1 MSCTLNAG
9 RLTPCKDS
17 LGGIKNLYLV
27 DFGDPTFAINE
38 SGSDEITD
46 ITGTFQYA
54 KYEVKGDASMETTL
68 TSSRE
73 NGTTFFEQNITANLR
88 KLTKEDNKELKLMA
102 YGRPHVLVETR
113 DGKLFWVG
121 TENGCE
127 VTGGTAVTGTA
138 LGDLQGYTL
147 TLQAMEKFYPNE
159 FHPSGTP
166 NPADADY
173 PFDTITGAATALSA
187 NTPT

>member
-38 SGSDEITD
+38 NGSDEITD
-46 ITGTFQYA
+46 ITGSFQYA

-102 YGRPHVLVETR
+102 YGRPHVLIQTR
-113 DGKLFWVG
+113 DDKFFWVG
-121 TENGCE
+121 VENGCE

-147 TLQAMEKFYPNE
+147 TLQAMERFYPNE
-159 FHPSGTP
+159 FVTTTP
-166 NPADADY
+166 PTDAD
-173 PFDTITGAATALSA
+173 PFVGIGGTATSVST
-187 NTPT
+187 NNMPT

>member
-17 LGGIKNLYLV
+17 LGGIKNLYLI
-27 DFGDPTFAINE
+27 DFDSAGITI
-38 SGSDEITD
+38 GSDDEVTD
-46 ITGTFQYA
+46 LTGSFNYA
-54 KYEVKGDASMETTL
+54 KYEVKGDASMEATL

-88 KLTKEDNKELKLMA
+88 KLSKEDNKELKLMA

-121 TENGCE
+121 AENGCE

-159 FHPSGTP
+159 FEPSVAPDPT
-166 NPADADY
+166 DADY
-173 PFDTITGAATALSA
+173 PFDQITGTPTALDA

>member
-1 MSCTLNAG
+1 MACDLTAG
-9 RLTPCKDS
+9 GLTPCKDS

-102 YGRPHVLVETR
+102 YGRPHVLIQTR
-113 DGKLFWVG
+113 DDKFFWVG
-121 TENGCE
+121 VENGCE

-147 TLQAMEKFYPNE
+147 TLQAMERFYPNE
-159 FHPSGTP
+159 FVTTTP
-166 NPADADY
+166 PTDAD
-173 PFDTITGAATALSA
+173 PFVGIGGTATSVST
-187 NTPT
+187 NNMPT

>member
-102 YGRPHVLVETR
+102 YGRPHVLIQTR
-113 DGKLFWVG
+113 DDKFFWVG
-121 TENGCE
+121 VENGCE

-147 TLQAMEKFYPNE
+147 TLQAMERFYPNE
-159 FHPSGTP
+159 FVTTTP
-166 NPADADY
+166 PTDAD
-173 PFDTITGAATALSA
+173 PFVGIGGTATSVST
-187 NTPT
+187 NNMPT